1 MLYTI
6 HFAFILIS
14 YQHADS
20 KESCEVKKEKQEEMK
35 QLKLYVCVCVCRE
48 AKNEATYS
56 DIALK

>member
-35 QLKLYVCVCVCRE
+35 QLKLYMCVYVE
-48 AKNEATYS
+48 KPKMKQHTA
-56 DIALK
+56 I